1 MRLRPL
7 WQTPIEWLGR
17 DPAGG
22 TVKSKLGGTLFV
34 AACVLLA
41 FLAYHLTRSWQTQQ
55 PRYDRVAL
63 PGACDLRLGPCGQ
76 RVGGRRLSFSISP
89 TSIPLMQ
96 PLKLL
101 VEVDGPAV
109 QGVSVEIRG
118 LNMDMGLNRNR
129 LVQAG
134 RGRWEGETILP
145 VCSQRTMR
153 WEAAVRV
160 DGGDGRFEVPFLFH
174 TRRP

>member
-1 MRLRPL
+1 MA
-7 WQTPIEWLGR
+7 G
-17 DPAGG
+17 DGNPAGG
-22 TVKSKLGGTLFV
+22 TVKSKLGAALFV
-34 AACVLLA
+34 AGCVLLA
-41 FLAYHLTRSWQTQQ
+41 LLAFHLTRSWQAQEPQ
-55 PRYDRVAL
+55 YDRVAL
-63 PGACDLRLGPCGQ
+63 PGGCDLRLGPCRQ
-76 RVGGRRLSFSISP
+76 RVGGRLLAFSITP
-89 TSIPLMQ
+89 TTIPLMQ

-109 QGVSVEIRG
+109 QRVSVEIRG

-129 LVQAG
+129 LVQAR
-134 RGRWEGETILP
+134 RGLWEGETILP